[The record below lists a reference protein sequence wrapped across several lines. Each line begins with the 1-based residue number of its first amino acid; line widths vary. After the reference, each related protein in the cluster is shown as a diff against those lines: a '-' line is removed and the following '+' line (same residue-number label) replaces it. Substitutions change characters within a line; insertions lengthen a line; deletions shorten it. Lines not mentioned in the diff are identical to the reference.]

1 VPSLHPPR
9 PSGRSVSRIGQNE
22 DVTAWEYLVIALPA
36 FVAPT
41 THRGES
47 AAVQVLDELG
57 ADSWEA
63 VGMTQLADG
72 SVTVLL
78 KRPKTS

>member
-1 VPSLHPPR
+1 M
-9 PSGRSVSRIGQNE
+9 
-22 DVTAWEYLVIALPA
+22 TMWEYLVVALPA

-41 THRGES
+41 THRGAS
-47 AAVQVLDELG
+47 AAVQALDDLG
-57 ADSWEA
+57 AEGWEA

-78 KRPKTS
+78 KRPKT

>member
-1 VPSLHPPR
+1 MTR
-9 PSGRSVSRIGQNE
+9 
-22 DVTAWEYLVIALPA
+22 WEYLVFALPA

-47 AAVQVLDELG
+47 EAVLALDQLG
-57 ADSWEA
+57 DEGWEA

-78 KRPKTS
+78 KRPKRA

>member
-1 VPSLHPPR
+1 M
-9 PSGRSVSRIGQNE
+9 
-22 DVTAWEYLVIALPA
+22 TAWEYLVFALPP

-47 AAVQVLDELG
+47 AAVQALDELG
-57 ADSWEA
+57 DEGWEA
-63 VGMTQLADG
+63 VGMTQLTDG

-78 KRPKTS
+78 KRAKTT